1 MSLAAKLKEL
11 RKKRKLSQAALAKEA
26 DISKA
31 YLWQLENEEDKQPSA
46 EILYRLATALG
57 VTIADLLDKPVRIA
71 SLDSVD
77 IPETL
82 KELMDKRGEELD
94 IQEDDLKMLLSIN
107 YRGRQPRTQEEW
119 EFILRSIKMTLG
131 ERDDS

>member
-1 MSLAAKLKEL
+1 MSLAVKLREL

-46 EILYRLATALG
+46 EILYRLATTLG

-77 IPETL
+77 IPDSL
-82 KELMDKRGEELD
+82 KQLMGKRGEELD
-94 IQEDDLKMLLSIN
+94 IQEDDLKMLLSIK
-107 YRGRQPRTQEEW
+107 YRGRQPKTQEEW

-131 ERDDS
+131 ERDD

>member
-1 MSLAAKLKEL
+1 MSLAVKLKEI
-11 RKKRKLSQAALAKEA
+11 RKKRKLSLAALASEA
-26 DISKA
+26 DVSKT
-31 YLWQLENEEDKQPSA
+31 YLWQLETEEGKQPSA

-71 SLDSVD
+71 SLESVD
-77 IPETL
+77 IPESL
-82 KELMDKRGEELD
+82 KRLMDERGEELD
-94 IQEDDLKMLLSIN
+94 IQEDDLKMLLSIK

-131 ERDDS
+131 ERDDE